1 MARLLKQEEIDALLH
16 TQNHDL
22 VLPEEAEAGTL
33 GEQAQKKKAAKK
45 ARADQIIEPSTK
57 IDEVQSSFAGDFLTE
72 DEMDSLGEVGNMY
85 MGSAAA
91 TLSTL
96 FNQNVKFAD
105 PRLTISTL
113 EDLLNG
119 FLTPHM
125 VVFMRFTEG
134 LSGFNMLIMKIKDAN
149 VLADLMMGGK
159 GISVPVEANEI
170 STIAASKAL
179 KKMIGT
185 ASTSMAAMFNRMVKI
200 SLPEIKVCNSVDDIK
215 FTSFNS
221 GDSVVVVRYKMT
233 IGDIL
238 DTQMMRVMG
247 FDTAK
252 EEAGLFLSRLMGQG
266 KELPAPASEETLGE
280 DIISFADE
288 QAALINL
295 DDLSREDKTEPAA
308 SVGQVRQHETA
319 TVVKPE
325 QAPAAVLKVPSRAEP
340 ADFGFDQQRLDLILD
355 IPLKVTVLLG
365 RTRWPIKDI
374 LGLCPGSV
382 IEMQSLV
389 DEPVEILV
397 NGTLVATGEIVVV
410 HDNYGVRISNIIT
423 PRERIQN
430 LGN

>member
-1 MARLLKQEEIDALLH
+1 M
-16 TQNHDL
+16 
-22 VLPEEAEAGTL
+22 
-33 GEQAQKKKAAKK
+33 
-45 ARADQIIEPSTK
+45 
-57 IDEVQSSFAGDFLTE
+57 QSGFAGDFLTE

-96 FNQNVKFAD
+96 FNQNVKFTD

-159 GISVPVEANEI
+159 GINVPVEANEI
-170 STIAASKAL
+170 STIAAVKAL
-179 KKMIGT
+179 KKMISN

-200 SLPEIKVCNSVDDIK
+200 SLPEIKICNSVDEIK
-215 FTSFNS
+215 FTSFS
-221 GDSVVVVRYKMT
+221 PGDSVVVVRYKMT

-238 DTQMMRVMG
+238 DTQIMRVMG

-252 EEAGLFLSRLMGQG
+252 EEAGLFLSRLMGLD
-266 KELPAPASEETLGE
+266 KELSTPAAEETPGE
-280 DIISFADE
+280 DLTSVADE

-295 DDLSREDKTEPAA
+295 DDISREDKTEPAA

-319 TVVKPE
+319 VVKPE
-325 QAPAAVLKVPSRAEP
+325 QAPAAVLQAPSRAEP

-374 LGLCPGSV
+374 LGLSPGSV
-382 IEMQSLV
+382 IEMQRLV

>member
-16 TQNHDL
+16 TQNHEL
-22 VLPEEAEAGTL
+22 ILPEEAEAGSL
-33 GEQAQKKKAAKK
+33 GEQAQKKYAAKK
-45 ARADQIIEPSTK
+45 ASAEEIIELSTN
-57 IDEVQSSFAGDFLTE
+57 IVEVQPGFTGDFLTE

-91 TLSTL
+91 TLSAL
-96 FNQNVKFAD
+96 FNQNVKFTD

-159 GISVPVEANEI
+159 GINVPVESNEI
-170 STIAASKAL
+170 STIAAVKVL
-179 KKMIGT
+179 KKMIST

-200 SLPEIKVCNSVDDIK
+200 SMPEIKVCNSVDDIK
-215 FTSFNS
+215 FTSFIPE
-221 GDSVVVVRYKMT
+221 DSVVVVRYKMT

-238 DTQMMRVMG
+238 DTQIMRVMG

-252 EEAGLFLSRLMGQG
+252 EEAGLFLSRLMGLD
-266 KELPAPASEETLGE
+266 KELPAPVSEEIPGKDLTSVAEEL
-280 DIISFADE
+280 AE
-288 QAALINL
+288 QINL
-295 DDLSREDKTEPAA
+295 DNISSEDKTEPAA
-308 SVGQVRQHETA
+308 SIDQVRQHKTE
-319 TVVKPE
+319 VVEPE
-325 QAPAAVLKVPSRAEP
+325 QASATVLKVPSRAEP
-340 ADFGFDQQRLDLILD
+340 AEFGFDQQRLDLILD

-365 RTRWPIKDI
+365 RTKWPIKDI
-374 LGLCPGSV
+374 LGLSTGSV

>member
-45 ARADQIIEPSTK
+45 ARAEQIIEPSTK
-57 IDEVQSSFAGDFLTE
+57 IVEVQPDLAGDFLTE

-85 MGSAAA
+85 RGSAAA

-96 FNQNVKFAD
+96 FNQNVKFTD

-149 VLADLMMGGK
+149 VLADFMMGGK
-159 GISVPVEANEI
+159 GINVPVEANEI
-170 STIAASKAL
+170 STIAAVKAL
-179 KKMIGT
+179 KKMIST

-215 FTSFNS
+215 FTSYNL

-238 DTQMMRVMG
+238 DTQIMRVMG

-252 EEAGLFLSRLMGQG
+252 EEAGLFLSRLMGLD
-266 KELPAPASEETLGE
+266 KELPVPAAEETPGE
-280 DIISFADE
+280 DLPSVADE
-288 QAALINL
+288 QAALLNL
-295 DDLSREDKTEPAA
+295 DDISMEDKTEPAA
-308 SVGQVRQHETA
+308 SVVQVTPHETA

-325 QAPAAVLKVPSRAEP
+325 QVPAAGLQVPSRAEQ
-340 ADFGFDQQRLDLILD
+340 ADFGFDQQRLELILD

-374 LGLCPGSV
+374 LGLSPGSV

-410 HDNYGVRISNIIT
+410 HENYGVRISNIIT

>member
-1 MARLLKQEEIDALLH
+1 MARLLNQEEIDALLH
-16 TQNHDL
+16 TQNHEL
-22 VLPEEAEAGTL
+22 VLPQEAEAGTL
-33 GEQAQKKKAAKK
+33 GEQAQKKKAVKK
-45 ARADQIIEPSTK
+45 ARAEQIIEPNTN
-57 IDEVQSSFAGDFLTE
+57 IVEVQPDFAGDFLTE

-91 TLSTL
+91 ALSTL
-96 FNQNVKFAD
+96 FNQNVKFTD

-125 VVFMRFTEG
+125 VVYMRFTEG
-134 LSGFNMLIMKIKDAN
+134 LSGFNMLIMKIKDVN

-159 GISVPVEANEI
+159 GINVPVEANEI
-170 STIAASKAL
+170 STIAAVKAL
-179 KKMIGT
+179 KKMIST

-200 SLPEIKVCNSVDDIK
+200 SPPETKVCNSVDDIK
-215 FTSFNS
+215 FTSFS
-221 GDSVVVVRYKMT
+221 LGDPLVVVRYKMT

-238 DTQMMRVMG
+238 DTQIMRVMG

-266 KELPAPASEETLGE
+266 KELPAPAAEETPSE
-280 DIISFADE
+280 DLPFVADE
-288 QAALINL
+288 QAAWI
-295 DDLSREDKTEPAA
+295 DLNDISREDETEPAA
-308 SVGQVRQHETA
+308 SVNQVRHHEA
-319 TVVKPE
+319 SAVVKPE
-325 QAPAAVLKVPSRAEP
+325 QAPAVLEMPSKAEP
-340 ADFGFDQQRLDLILD
+340 ADYGYDQQRLELILD

-365 RTRWPIKDI
+365 RTRLPIKDI
-374 LGLCPGSV
+374 LGLAPGSV

-423 PRERIQN
+423 PRERLQN

>member
-1 MARLLKQEEIDALLH
+1 MAKLLKQEEIDALLH
-16 TQNHDL
+16 TQNHEL
-22 VLPEEAEAGTL
+22 VLPEDAEAGTL

-45 ARADQIIEPSTK
+45 ARAEQIIEPSTK
-57 IDEVQSSFAGDFLTE
+57 IDEVQPGFAGDFLTE

-91 TLSTL
+91 ALSSL
-96 FNQNVKFAD
+96 FNQNVKFTD
-105 PRLTISTL
+105 PRLNISTL

-159 GISVPVEANEI
+159 GINVPVEANEI
-170 STIAASKAL
+170 STIAAVKAL

-215 FTSFNS
+215 FTSFNP
-221 GDSVVVVRYKMT
+221 GDPVVVVRYKMT

-238 DTQMMRVMG
+238 ETQVMRVMG

-252 EEAGLFLSRLMGQG
+252 EEAGLFLSRLMVQG
-266 KELPAPASEETLGE
+266 KELPAPPAEETPGE
-280 DIISFADE
+280 DPPSAAAE

-295 DDLSREDKTEPAA
+295 DDLSREDKTEPAV
-308 SVGQVRQHETA
+308 SVGQVRQHEA
-319 TVVKPE
+319 SAVVKPE
-325 QAPAAVLKVPSRAEP
+325 QAPAALLKVPSRAEP
-340 ADFGFDQQRLDLILD
+340 ADFGFDQQRLELILD

-374 LGLCPGSV
+374 LGLSPGSV

-410 HDNYGVRISNIIT
+410 HENYGVRISNIIT

>member
-16 TQNHDL
+16 TQNHEL

-45 ARADQIIEPSTK
+45 TRAEQIIEPSTK
-57 IDEVQSSFAGDFLTE
+57 IVEVQPDFAGDFLTE

-91 TLSTL
+91 ALSTL
-96 FNQNVKFAD
+96 FNQNVKFTE

-134 LSGFNMLIMKIKDAN
+134 LSGFNMLIMKIKDVN

-159 GISVPVEANEI
+159 GINVPVEANEI
-170 STIAASKAL
+170 STIAAVKAL
-179 KKMIGT
+179 KKMIST
-185 ASTSMAAMFNRMVKI
+185 ASTSMAAMLNRMVKI
-200 SLPEIKVCNSVDDIK
+200 SPPEIKVCNSVDDIK
-215 FTSFNS
+215 FTSFS
-221 GDSVVVVRYKMT
+221 PGDPMVVVRYKMT

-238 DTQMMRVMG
+238 DTQIMRVMG

-266 KELPAPASEETLGE
+266 KELPAPAAEETIGE
-280 DIISFADE
+280 DLTLAADE
-288 QAALINL
+288 QAASIDLDHINM
-295 DDLSREDKTEPAA
+295 EDKTEPAA
-308 SVGQVRQHETA
+308 SVNQVRQHEVSA
-319 TVVKPE
+319 VVKPE
-325 QAPAAVLKVPSRAEP
+325 QVPALFELPSKAEP
-340 ADFGFDQQRLDLILD
+340 ADYGYDQQRLELILD
-355 IPLKVTVLLG
+355 IPLKITVLLG
-365 RTRWPIKDI
+365 RTRLPIKDI
-374 LGLCPGSV
+374 LGLAPGSV

-423 PRERIQN
+423 PRERLQN
-430 LGN
+430 LGT

>member
-16 TQNHDL
+16 TQNHEL

-45 ARADQIIEPSTK
+45 ARAEKIIEPSTK
-57 IDEVQSSFAGDFLTE
+57 IVEVQPDFAGDFLTE

-91 TLSTL
+91 ALSTL
-96 FNQNVKFAD
+96 FNQNVKFTD

-134 LSGFNMLIMKIKDAN
+134 LSGFNMLIMKIKDVN

-159 GISVPVEANEI
+159 GINVPVEANEI
-170 STIAASKAL
+170 STIAAVKAL
-179 KKMIGT
+179 KKMIST
-185 ASTSMAAMFNRMVKI
+185 ASTSMAAMLNRMVKI
-200 SLPEIKVCNSVDDIK
+200 SPPEIKVCNSVDDIK
-215 FTSFNS
+215 FTSFS
-221 GDSVVVVRYKMT
+221 LGDPLVVVRYKMT
-233 IGDIL
+233 IGEIL
-238 DTQMMRVMG
+238 DTQIMRVMG

-252 EEAGLFLSRLMGQG
+252 EEAGLFLSRLMGQD
-266 KELPAPASEETLGE
+266 KELPAPVAEETPGE
-280 DIISFADE
+280 DLTFAAAE
-288 QAALINL
+288 KAALI
-295 DDLSREDKTEPAA
+295 DLEDISREDKTVPAA
-308 SVGQVRQHETA
+308 SVNQVRQHEA
-319 TVVKPE
+319 SAVVKPE
-325 QAPAAVLKVPSRAEP
+325 QAPAVLELPSKAEP
-340 ADFGFDQQRLDLILD
+340 ADYGYDQQRLELILD

-365 RTRWPIKDI
+365 RTRLPIKDI
-374 LGLCPGSV
+374 LSLAPGSV
-382 IEMQSLV
+382 IEMHSLV

-397 NGTLVATGEIVVV
+397 NGTLVATGEVVVV

-423 PRERIQN
+423 PRERLQN

>member
-16 TQNHDL
+16 TQNHEL

-33 GEQAQKKKAAKK
+33 GEQAQKKKAAKE
-45 ARADQIIEPSTK
+45 ARAEQTIEPSTK
-57 IDEVQSSFAGDFLTE
+57 IVEVQPSFAGDFLTE

-96 FNQNVKFAD
+96 FNQNVKFTD
-105 PRLTISTL
+105 PRLAISTL
-113 EDLLNG
+113 EDLLNS

-149 VLADLMMGGK
+149 VVADLMMGGK
-159 GISVPVEANEI
+159 GINVPVEANEI
-170 STIAASKAL
+170 STIAAVKAL
-179 KKMIGT
+179 RKMISN

-215 FTSFNS
+215 FTSFS
-221 GDSVVVVRYKMT
+221 PGDSVVVVRYKMT
-233 IGDIL
+233 VGDIL
-238 DTQMMRVMG
+238 DTQIMRVMG

-252 EEAGLFLSRLMGQG
+252 EEAGLFLSRLMGLD
-266 KELPAPASEETLGE
+266 KELPAPAAEEKPGE
-280 DIISFADE
+280 DLTSVADE
-288 QAALINL
+288 QASLINL
-295 DDLSREDKTEPAA
+295 DDISREDKTEPDA

-319 TVVKPE
+319 AVVKPE
-325 QAPAAVLKVPSRAEP
+325 QAPAAVLQVPSRAEP

-374 LGLCPGSV
+374 LGLSPGSV